1 MDNTDATSN
10 KQQQIQQ
17 KQQEIINLKCS
28 LSSEFS
34 EIGDWKVTK
43 TYEARMNGQADPY
56 DFAALTKARQDVRD
70 HINALEKELAEADN
84 ESATNTKETNG

>member
-1 MDNTDATSN
+1 MNNTDAASN
-10 KQQQIQQ
+10 

-34 EIGDWKVTK
+34 EIGDWKIAK

-70 HINALEKELAEADN
+70 QINALEKEVAEADN
-84 ESATNTKETNG
+84 ESTN

>member
-1 MDNTDATSN
+1 MDNTNTASN
-10 KQQQIQQ
+10 KQQEIQQ

-28 LSSEFS
+28 LSSAFS
-34 EIGDWKVTK
+34 EIGDWKVAK

-56 DFAALTKARQDVRD
+56 DFAELTKARQEVRD

-84 ESATNTKETNG
+84 ESTS

>member
-1 MDNTDATSN
+1 MNNTEAASN
-10 KQQQIQQ
+10 KQQQIRQ

-28 LSSEFS
+28 LSSAFS
-34 EIGDWKVTK
+34 EIGDWKVAK

-70 HINALEKELAEADN
+70 HINALEKELADE
-84 ESATNTKETNG
+84 EK

>member
-1 MDNTDATSN
+1 MDNANTASN

-17 KQQEIINLKCS
+17 KQQEIINLKAD
-28 LSSEFS
+28 LSSAYS

-70 HINALEKELAEADN
+70 HINALAKELADE
-84 ESATNTKETNG
+84 EK

>member
-1 MDNTDATSN
+1 MDNTNTASN

-28 LSSEFS
+28 LSSAFS
-34 EIGDWKVTK
+34 EIGDWKVAK

-56 DFAALTKARQDVRD
+56 DFAELTKARQEVRD
-70 HINALEKELAEADN
+70 HINALEKELAEVN
-84 ESATNTKETNG
+84 KETNG

>member
-1 MDNTDATSN
+1 MDNTNTATN

-28 LSSEFS
+28 LSSAFS
-34 EIGDWKVTK
+34 EIGDWKVAK

-56 DFAALTKARQDVRD
+56 DFAALTKARQEVRD
-70 HINALEKELAEADN
+70 HINALEKELADE
-84 ESATNTKETNG
+84 EK

>member
-1 MDNTDATSN
+1 MDNTDASSN

-17 KQQEIINLKCS
+17 KQQEIINLKCN

-56 DFAALTKARQDVRD
+56 DFAVLTKARQEVRD

-84 ESATNTKETNG
+84 ESTS

>member
-1 MDNTDATSN
+1 MDNTDAAIN

-17 KQQEIINLKCS
+17 KQQEIINLKCN
-28 LSSEFS
+28 LSSAYS
-34 EIGDWKVTK
+34 EIGDWKIAK

-56 DFAALTKARQDVRD
+56 DFSALTKARQDVRD

-84 ESATNTKETNG
+84 ESTN

>member
-1 MDNTDATSN
+1 MDNTEVTNS
-10 KQQQIQQ
+10 KQQQTQQ

-70 HINALEKELAEADN
+70 HINALEKELAEAN
-84 ESATNTKETNG
+84 KETNG

>member
-1 MDNTDATSN
+1 MDNTDAASN
-10 KQQQIQQ
+10 KQQEIQQ

-28 LSSEFS
+28 LSSAFS
-34 EIGDWKVTK
+34 EIGDWKVAK

-56 DFAALTKARQDVRD
+56 DFASLTKSRQEVRD

-84 ESATNTKETNG
+84 ESTS

>member
-1 MDNTDATSN
+1 MDNTDATNN

-28 LSSEFS
+28 LSSAFS
-34 EIGDWKVTK
+34 EIGDWKVAK

-70 HINALEKELAEADN
+70 HINALEKELADVN
-84 ESATNTKETNG
+84 KETNG

>member
-1 MDNTDATSN
+1 MDNTNTATN

-28 LSSEFS
+28 LSSAFS
-34 EIGDWKVTK
+34 EIGDWKVAK

-56 DFAALTKARQDVRD
+56 DFAALTKARQEVRD

-84 ESATNTKETNG
+84 ESTS

>member
-1 MDNTDATSN
+1 MDNTDATN
-10 KQQQIQQ
+10 N
-17 KQQEIINLKCS
+17 KQQEICNLKAD
-28 LSSEFS
+28 LSSAYS

-70 HINALEKELAEADN
+70 KINALQAEIDALN
-84 ESATNTKETNG
+84 S

>member
-1 MDNTDATSN
+1 MDNTEATSN
-10 KQQQIQQ
+10 KQRQTQQ

-43 TYEARMNGQADPY
+43 TYEARMNNEADPY

-70 HINALEKELAEADN
+70 HINALEKELVDVN
-84 ESATNTKETNG
+84 KETNG